1 MEITAFS
8 FTLSPFRHC
17 CDFGTKNKIN
27 LNKTGVNGSIE
38 VTYQHAQFETSRFKH
53 TLPVRRTILTVLL
66 SSKHSNY
73 LYWNRIL
80 YGEGG
85 SVVRESEFKSE
96 RPWVQSPGG
105 AEWGTVFMCLWV
117 NYCADLF
124 VPDPPSC
131 VWHALKFVRALKNI
145 CRKRVGLTAIYGNM
159 KTLHTGEKKSWVA
172 LYYGCLLSL
181 GKAAQISC
189 ALHWDKKVIK
199 SNLIYKYNKYKS
211 NKTGSVQNLDWLSTL
226 C

>member
-1 MEITAFS
+1 MTALRFQTGERHQQSLASLWASWPTLHKAKLWKALKKERKVKPSVEITAFS

-27 LNKTGVNGSIE
+27 FNKTGVNGSIE

-105 AEWGTVFMCLWV
+105 AEWGTVFLCLWV
-117 NYCADLF
+117 NSCADLF

-145 CRKRVGLTAIYGNM
+145 YP
-159 KTLHTGEKKSWVA
+159 
-172 LYYGCLLSL
+172 
-181 GKAAQISC
+181 
-189 ALHWDKKVIK
+189 
-199 SNLIYKYNKYKS
+199 
-211 NKTGSVQNLDWLSTL
+211 SVVKE
-226 C
+226 